1 MAKFEYKP
9 ANAVMEAYGKK
20 YPIPTKTAVLVD
32 SIAEINKKLLE
43 CKNTFEVVR
52 VTKEGIGLFIG
63 EAETNRIFSA
73 PAGEIDT
80 DELSAF
86 WFALNA
92 ESNKA
97 TKEIIEKY
105 NPRPV
110 GEIKKPPIT
119 VSRK

>member
-32 SIAEINKKLLE
+32 GVAEISKKLLE
-43 CKNTFEVVR
+43 CKNTLEVVK
-52 VTKEGIGLFIG
+52 VTKEGIALFIG
-63 EAETNRIFSA
+63 KEETNRIFFA
-73 PAGEIDT
+73 PDSEIDT